1 VTTAVEDAD
10 MAGYRALA
18 AVGRSIVAML
28 EDDFAAQIPTG
39 PRPRAVLAGTAD
51 FDLVN
56 SSPDAVIRFPSVA
69 VYCYRLGVDRETR
82 PGWSAVA
89 SRDGVPRV
97 PLRMHLLISAWD
109 QFVESELEWLGL
121 TARALET
128 HSILTGTMLD
138 PTGDWGPGDA
148 IQVVPDDV
156 ALESMSEA
164 FQALTTDYRCCISY
178 VARVIVIDGSQ
189 EGTGPEVTTVA
200 DRVSQGVA

>member
-1 VTTAVEDAD
+1 

-18 AVGRSIVAML
+18 AVGRSIVSML
-28 EDDFAAQIPTG
+28 EQEYAALIPVG
-39 PRPRAVLAGTAD
+39 PRPRPVLAGTAD

-56 SSPDAVIRFPSVA
+56 SSPEAVIRYPSVA
-69 VYCYRLGVDRETR
+69 VYCYRLSVDRETR

-97 PLRMHLLISAWD
+97 PLRMHLFVSAWD

-128 HSILTGTMLD
+128 RSLLTGALLD
-138 PTGDWGPGDA
+138 PSGDWRPGDA
-148 IQVVPDDV
+148 IQVVPDDL

-164 FQALTTDYRCCISY
+164 FQALTTDYRCCLSY

-189 EGTGPEVTTVA
+189 QGVGPEVTTIGSRVA
-200 DRVSQGVA
+200 EGVA